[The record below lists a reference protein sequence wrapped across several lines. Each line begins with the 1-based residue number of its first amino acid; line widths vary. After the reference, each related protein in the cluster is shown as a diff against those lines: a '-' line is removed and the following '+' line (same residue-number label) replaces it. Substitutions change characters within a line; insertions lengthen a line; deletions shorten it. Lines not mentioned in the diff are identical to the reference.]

1 MIKMLS
7 DLCFFAEERIA
18 VADLDIDKYI
28 STENMLPNKEGT
40 SRSAGLPTISQT
52 QAYKTNDVLVSNIR
66 PYFKKIWFAKHDGG
80 CSNDVLVFRAKDN
93 CNSEFLY
100 YLLSDDAFF
109 DYATAT
115 AKGTKMPRG
124 DKGAIMRYEVPD
136 LSLDLQIKIAV
147 TLSALDARITINK
160 EINHHL
166 AELTQVLFKSWF
178 IDFEPWG
185 GIKPKDWQIVK
196 FSSFLIPRIEKSN
209 DTTIPLFSVTDM
221 GICPRSDK
229 FIKNLSK
236 TDTKNKIAYETD
248 IVFGMSREILNW
260 GIMRSPIGGVSSA
273 YNVFAVDNKINSKYL
288 ESFIKFHSFYFKDLI
303 RPATREGQGVDKE
316 ALMSKSIYIP
326 PDEVLNKYY
335 KIEDALTVGIRENE
349 EESICLATL
358 RDSLL
363 PRLMSGELS
372 VSDIVGDK

>member
-1 MIKMLS
+1 
-7 DLCFFAEERIA
+7 
-18 VADLDIDKYI
+18 
-28 STENMLPNKEGT
+28 
-40 SRSAGLPTISQT
+40 
-52 QAYKTNDVLVSNIR
+52 
-66 PYFKKIWFAKHDGG
+66 
-80 CSNDVLVFRAKDN
+80 
-93 CNSEFLY
+93 
-100 YLLSDDAFF
+100 
-109 DYATAT
+109 
-115 AKGTKMPRG
+115 
-124 DKGAIMRYEVPD
+124 
-136 LSLDLQIKIAV
+136 
-147 TLSALDARITINK
+147 
-160 EINHHL
+160 
-166 AELTQVLFKSWF
+166 VLFKSWF